1 MREGSNNRNR
11 LVTELY
17 RDTGAAKLPLVTA
30 YIKDLIESDVKFLV
44 FAHHQDVM
52 DGIANVLRT
61 NNVDHIRIDGK
72 TPTPKRQEYAHHVQE
87 DEGCRVALLSITA
100 AGPGLNLTAANLII
114 FAELFWNPGVN
125 IIKSPSTFVLKF
137 HLSPLFFPHRLLD
150 RLKIG
155 AIG

>member
-1 MREGSNNRNR
+1 MREGSNNKQR

-30 YIKDLIESDVKFLV
+30 YIKDLIENDVKFIV

-61 NNVDHIRIDGK
+61 NSVDYIRIDGRI
-72 TPTPKRQEYAHHVQE
+72 PTVKRQEYAHHFQD

-100 AGPGLNLTAANLII
+100 AGTGLNLTAANLII
-114 FAELFWNPGVN
+114 FAELFWNPGV
-125 IIKSPSTFVLKF
+125 
-137 HLSPLFFPHRLLD
+137 
-150 RLKIG
+150 
-155 AIG
+155 